1 MPTYYDGRYGPQIDA
16 RETEPPPPPNP
27 SRFHHDVAH
36 TPEEIAHRIHWEKAL
51 DAGLIEIR
59 NPPPPAEVVAIN
71 QANDRLFRER
81 AKRRRRGAY

>member
-1 MPTYYDGRYGPQIDA
+1 MTTDYDADQA
-16 RETEPPPPPNP
+16 TSLPPNP

-36 TPEEIAHRIHWEKAL
+36 TPEEIAHRIHWEQAL
-51 DAGLIEIR
+51 DAGLIETR

-81 AKRRRRGAY
+81 ARRRGGEG